1 MWRTLLVAMA
11 LLGCVDPGKGARWPG
26 HRKEHDARLE
36 ELASALAAETRQI
49 ALLSMRIGDLEARL
63 AHPQPP
69 TIPAP
74 PTPPAPSEPP
84 AASPDTAK

>member
-1 MWRTLLVAMA
+1 MWRTLLVAAA

-26 HRKEHDARLE
+26 HRKDHDARLDK
-36 ELASALAAETRQI
+36 LANELAAETRQI
-49 ALLSMRIGDLEARL
+49 AVLSERIADLEARL

-69 TIPAP
+69 TIPDSPA
-74 PTPPAPSEPP
+74 PPAPSEPP